1 MFVPILYEWNKIYY
15 DIITHSPVVFFFF
28 LNLFRKISYE
38 YLRKCVCVAGY
49 KIFFLFYYFEWSGFF
64 LSPQYQT
71 NK

>member
-15 DIITHSPVVFFFF
+15 DIITYSPVVFFFF

-49 KIFFLFYYFEWSGFF
+49 KIFFFILLLRMVWFF
-64 LSPQYQT
+64 SLTTIP
-71 NK
+71 NE